1 MVMALSDSI
10 AVLKDGR
17 LIADGPPAQ
26 VSASAEVQAAY
37 FGTTTPHPTTPHPT
51 LSPEGRG

>member
-1 MVMALSDSI
+1 
-10 AVLKDGR
+10 
-17 LIADGPPAQ
+17 

-37 FGTTTPHPTTPHPT
+37 FGTAPGTTPYPA

>member
-17 LIADGPPAQ
+17 LIADGSPAQ

-37 FGTTTPHPTTPHPT
+37 FGTAPHPTTPHPT